1 MYGYIARQPI
11 FSADKTVYGY
21 ELLFR
26 DGELNSFPN
35 IDADEATSKLLLQHH
50 LLLGVERIT
59 GNKPAFINFSADTLL
74 HRFPTSINPAS
85 TVIEILETVPA
96 TAELLAVCQSLH
108 SQGYKLALDDHD
120 FDPKWD
126 EFLPYITYVKVDVLQ
141 FNMLQISRYLRRIAS
156 YSLVLLAEKVETA
169 EQFEKLKML
178 GFHLFQGYLFARP
191 EMMKQKQL
199 NSSKANLLLLIA
211 EASKVE
217 LDFELLAGICQ
228 RDVGLSYKLMRFVN
242 NSQFAAR
249 QPISSLKLAMV
260 SMGEPELKKFIALL
274 ALANLADGVQDDR
287 LTVALTRARFCDLLA
302 VQKRLSN
309 NPPSA
314 FLTGLFSNVHEI
326 IEQPQ
331 QLMLEQLPLQTEIKQ
346 ALLTHTGLLGQILQ
360 LTLAFERGDWQLTIN
375 LEQQISGIA
384 ELAEVYQDAVRWAD
398 SILVS

>member
-11 FSADKTVYGY
+11 FAADKTVYGY

-35 IDADEATSKLLLQHH
+35 INADEATSKLLLQHH
-50 LLLGVERIT
+50 LLLGVESIT
-59 GNKPAFINFSADTLL
+59 GNKPAFINFTADTLL

-96 TAELLAVCQSLH
+96 TPELLAVCQGLH

-120 FDPKWD
+120 FDSKWD

-141 FNMLQISRYLRRIAS
+141 FNMLEISRYLRRIAGFP
-156 YSLVLLAEKVETA
+156 LVLLAEKVETA

-199 NSSKANLLLLIA
+199 SSSKANLLQLIT

-217 LDFELLAGICQ
+217 LDFDVLAGICQ

-302 VQKRLSN
+302 LQKRLSN

-331 QLMLEQLPLQTEIKQ
+331 QLMLEQLPLQAEIKQ
-346 ALLTHTGLLGQILQ
+346 ALLAKTGLLGQMLQ
-360 LTLAFERGDWQLTIN
+360 LTLAFERGDWETTIN

-384 ELAEVYQDAVRWAD
+384 ELAEVYQEAVRWAD
-398 SILVS
+398 NLLTS

>member
-1 MYGYIARQPI
+1 
-11 FSADKTVYGY
+11 
-21 ELLFR
+21 
-26 DGELNSFPN
+26 
-35 IDADEATSKLLLQHH
+35 
-50 LLLGVERIT
+50 
-59 GNKPAFINFSADTLL
+59 
-74 HRFPTSINPAS
+74 
-85 TVIEILETVPA
+85 
-96 TAELLAVCQSLH
+96 
-108 SQGYKLALDDHD
+108 
-120 FDPKWD
+120 
-126 EFLPYITYVKVDVLQ
+126 
-141 FNMLQISRYLRRIAS
+141 
-156 YSLVLLAEKVETA
+156 
-169 EQFEKLKML
+169 
-178 GFHLFQGYLFARP
+178 
-191 EMMKQKQL
+191 
-199 NSSKANLLLLIA
+199 
-211 EASKVE
+211 
-217 LDFELLAGICQ
+217 
-228 RDVGLSYKLMRFVN
+228 MRFVN

-302 VQKRLSN
+302 EQKRLSN

-360 LTLAFERGDWQLTIN
+360 LTLAFERGDWQRTVS